1 MIETRASVSMVH
13 RSVLIVAV
21 MCAALVGCGS
31 DDDDGGSGTPVPTA
45 SATASATTSPTGVAT
60 PVATATPVLGAAVR
74 GLVVVDAA
82 VAANDGDAL
91 RGAPEFSTA
100 NPHFDRSL
108 SFADWSLHCDGQ
120 TGEDL
125 TGTTDEF
132 GRFVVADVP
141 PGDCTLLVTKTVSGN
156 LMSFVVP
163 VSVGDDGAAEVIAE
177 VSWGRVRA
185 TSLYTIGGS
194 AYRRTTVGG
203 GSLALIRDG
212 QLIELADSSRRL
224 VDEDGDG
231 LFTAPNCGGEVWQCD
246 EFGACG
252 DDRRCGCAASCP
264 FCEDC
269 RSTVCTASDAPVPYQ
284 CDPSGGCAGAGDVC
298 VCAPSA
304 ADATDCPESVCVPSC
319 ADVEFDEI
327 RAFGTSSLV
336 VGHEGHYSALGIMSD
351 GSSIDLSGLV
361 DWVSSEPAVLDVTV
375 WGSALAVSE
384 GNTVVTA
391 SLGGLTSVGVAV
403 EVTPR
408 PALLSI
414 YLQNYDCYPY
424 FDGPPRPQPGPDPA
438 IAAPDFA
445 PPSCLNAIEIGG
457 TVQFHA
463 LGEFA
468 GGFYEDI
475 TDEVEWRATPAS
487 VGSIDSFGQFV
498 GIGAGTASISAAL
511 GSVVSDTRE
520 MRVVA
525 ERSVVSVSIYPES
538 QYDYGFLPVADIAPC
553 FEFRCSGNLTLLIG
567 DELNFRATARYDTG
581 GWEDVTQSVTWTSTA
596 TGVAPITEGGILTAT
611 GAGETTVR
619 AVLGEIESYPYGVEV
634 VAEAT
639 LQSLYIYQGGDN
651 AADRVIEAGEE
662 AVFIAQGYYD
672 VGFARDATQS
682 VVWRTSDAS
691 IARFDSPGVLTGLA
705 AGAVEVW
712 AELDGVSASPLP
724 IEVFAQTDV
733 DFCDVE
739 NVNRGTWTDGFN
751 RVYLESDCADYT
763 QPDVVQIRFTVTET
777 ERPAGIFDP
786 CLDLYAFRVD
796 GGGTETFVRTIREEG
811 CGDPFLAAGAP
822 EFDDAQLRYQLQ
834 AFWDLKDDGGSVVAP
849 GTYRIKGRFYL
860 YYDPVVTIDI
870 TVE

>member
-1 MIETRASVSMVH
+1 VFDMIQARGRVSIVH
-13 RSVLIVAV
+13 RSVLFVA
-21 MCAALVGCGS
+21 MTCAALIGCGS
-31 DDDDGGSGTPVPTA
+31 DDDGGGGTPVPTA
-45 SATASATTSPTGVAT
+45 SSTPTGGTT

-82 VAANDGDAL
+82 VAANEGDAL
-91 RGAPEFSTA
+91 RGAPEFSFA

-120 TGEDL
+120 AGEDL

-141 PGDCTLLVTKTVSGN
+141 PGDCILLVTKTVSGN
-156 LMSFVVP
+156 LMSFIVP
-163 VSVGDDGAAEVIAE
+163 FSVGDDGAAEVIAE

-185 TSLYTIGGS
+185 TSLYSIGGS
-194 AYRRTTVGG
+194 AYRRITVGG
-203 GSLALIRDG
+203 GSHALIRDG
-212 QLIELADSSRRL
+212 QLIELADSFRRL

-231 LFTAPNCGGEVWQCD
+231 RFTAPNCGGAVWECTQ
-246 EFGACG
+246 FGACG
-252 DDRRCGCAASCP
+252 EDRRCGCAASCP
-264 FCEDC
+264 LCEDC
-269 RSTVCTASDAPVPYQ
+269 PSSVCTASNAPVAYA

-304 ADATDCPESVCVPSC
+304 PDARDCPQSVCVPSC

-327 RAFGTSSLV
+327 SAFGTPSLV
-336 VGHEGHYSALGIMSD
+336 VGYEGYYSAVGVLSD
-351 GSSIDLSGLV
+351 GSSIDLTGLV
-361 DWVSSEPAVLDVTV
+361 DWVSSDRAVLDVTV

-384 GNTVVTA
+384 GNVVVTA
-391 SLGGLTSVGVAV
+391 SLGGVMSGGVAV

-408 PALLSI
+408 PALVNI
-414 YLQNYDCYPY
+414 HLQNYDCYYY

-445 PPSCLNAIEIGG
+445 PPYCLNAIEVGG

-475 TDEVEWRATPAS
+475 TDEVEWRATPSS
-487 VGSIDSFGQFV
+487 VGSIANGQFL

-511 GSVVSDTRE
+511 GGVMSDTRE
-520 MRVVA
+520 MRVVT
-525 ERSVVSVSIYPES
+525 ERSVVSLSIYPES

-553 FEFRCSGNLTLLIG
+553 FDFRCSGSLTLLVG
-567 DELNFRATARYDTG
+567 DELRFRATARYDTG
-581 GWEDVTQSVTWTSTA
+581 GWEDVTDRVTWTSTA
-596 TGVAPITEGGILTAT
+596 AGVAPITSAGVLTAT
-611 GAGETTVR
+611 GAGDTTVR
-619 AVLGEIESYPYGVEV
+619 AALGEIESYPYGVEV

-639 LQSLYIYQGGDN
+639 LQSLYIYQGGAN
-651 AADRVIEAGEE
+651 AADRVIAAGEE

-672 VGFARDATQS
+672 VGFARDATQTA
-682 VVWRTSDAS
+682 VWMTSDAS

-705 AGAVEVW
+705 AGDVEAW
-712 AELDGVSASPLP
+712 AELDGVRSPSLP
-724 IEVFAQTDV
+724 IEVFAQTNV

-763 QPDVVQIRFTVTET
+763 QPGVVQIRFTVTET
-777 ERPAGIFDP
+777 QRPGGIFDP

-796 GGGTETFVRTIREEG
+796 GGREIFVRTIREEG

-822 EFDDAQLRYQLQ
+822 EFDDAKLRYQLQ
-834 AFWDLKDDGGSVVAP
+834 AFWDLKDDRGAVVAP

-870 TVE
+870 NVD